1 MLIPDATDGV
11 LAAARTRA
19 LQGAWVE
26 VRALLV
32 EHAREARA
40 YPELVAL
47 RAEAEL
53 RTGRP
58 REARAWLTETLAGL
72 EQSGDR
78 AALRRAV
85 NLLGVA
91 CVETGE
97 TAEAE
102 DALGR
107 ALELARVDGDDL
119 LVARAT
125 NNLGAIA
132 DMHGRREAALAL
144 YQLAIPA
151 YQRLGDARGLA
162 ESYHNM
168 AISHRGGERLAEA
181 DECERRAIEFAREAS
196 NRRLEAMA
204 GVGRAEIQLR
214 QGDAKLAEVVARRAA
229 RELAQLGDPIREA
242 DAVRLVGAANLA
254 LGRHA
259 PARAALERALSLAR
273 EHGSAL
279 IEAESLRA
287 RAELQLAL
295 GDPPAARADA
305 KAALAIYLRL
315 GATEAGE
322 RMVAW
327 MVAAGFGE

>member
-1 MLIPDATDGV
+1 MLIPDASDDL

-19 LQGAWVE
+19 LQGSWVD

-32 EHAREARA
+32 AHESESRAHA
-40 YPELVAL
+40 ELVAL
-47 RAEAEL
+47 RAEADL

-58 REARAWLTETLAGL
+58 REARRWLEEMLPML
-72 EQSGDR
+72 ELSGDR
-78 AALRRAV
+78 AAYRRAM

-91 CVETGE
+91 CVEMGE
-97 TAEAE
+97 TSQAE

-107 ALELARVDGDDL
+107 ALELGRIDGDDL

-168 AISHRGGERLAEA
+168 AISFRGGDRLPEA
-181 DECERRAIEFAREAS
+181 DEYERRAIEFAREAS

-214 QGDAKLAEVVARRAA
+214 QGDARLAEVVARRAA
-229 RELAQLGDPIREA
+229 REFAQLGDPIREA
-242 DAVRLVGAANLA
+242 DAARLVGAANLA

-259 PARAALERALSLAR
+259 PARASLERAVSLAR
-273 EHGSAL
+273 EHDSAL

-295 GDPPAARADA
+295 DDSAAARADA
-305 KAALAIYLRL
+305 SAALAIYLRL
-315 GATEAGE
+315 GALEAGE
-322 RMVAW
+322 RMRAW
-327 MVAAGFGE
+327 MASAGI